1 MITTI
6 QKRDGRLAHFDINK
20 IANAIQKAFS
30 STVGKKEYTIC
41 LQLAQKV
48 CRSEERRVGKEC
60 RL

>member
-48 CRSEERRVGKEC
+48 C
-60 RL
+60 